1 MPLNLAESAL
11 SVVKL
16 GENTL
21 GAIYAGET
29 RVYPNQVQISI
40 DGVQVQTGEPGDAIT
55 TPLTYSV
62 TPSNPATK
70 VWTQA
75 QLNAATLTGL
85 PAGWTASI
93 SAPVYPDM
101 GIFGNQTGTWS
112 ITTSNGLFPS
122 ADVNIL
128 TSSLTSTIAET
139 GWGTVQVTVNR
150 SGGFGTGTTNL
161 TLKNFVG
168 SSAGTTVLGTDELAV
183 GSYVNTAYN
192 TGGLTNN
199 SGVTC
204 TGAFNNNPYWVK
216 RHSVSCTI
224 PSTGV
229 SNSNISLTSGSAY
242 TGALPY
248 MQPSF
253 GVNAPPY
260 QTPVQGSSLQ
270 SSSQVWYINRT
281 SSSIIDP
288 RLRGRLKFSNVTGSS
303 TVLYSILIYPNAN
316 SGGTASLPPPP
327 SWLSNSQPLDN
338 FSGRASSGSY
348 TVTMTTNWGLGA
360 SQFATA
366 SFSNSNWP
374 ISGTGQY
381 IR

>member
-21 GAIYAGET
+21 SAIYAGET

-40 DGVQVQTGEPGDAIT
+40 DGGQIQTGEPGDPIA

-62 TPSNPATK
+62 TPSNQATK
-70 VWTQA
+70 HWTSA
-75 QLNAATLTGL
+75 QVSAATLTGL
-85 PAGWTASI
+85 PSGWTATFS
-93 SAPVYPDM
+93 STGD
-101 GIFGNQTGTWS
+101 FGFQTGTWS
-112 ITTSNGLFPS
+112 ITTTNGLFP
-122 ADVNIL
+122 ATDTDIL

-139 GWGTVQVTVNR
+139 SWGTVQVTVNR

-168 SSAGTTVLGTDELAV
+168 SSAGTTVTGSLELPV
-183 GSYVNTAYN
+183 GQYVNPTYN

-204 TGAFNNNPYWVK
+204 TGSFNNNPYWAK

-224 PSTGV
+224 PSTGT
-229 SNSNISLTSGSAY
+229 SNSNVSLTSQSISQSP
-242 TGALPY
+242 LSY
-248 MQPSF
+248 MLPSF
-253 GVNAPPY
+253 AVAGPPW
-260 QTPVQGSSLQ
+260 QGTVSGTLQ
-270 SSSQVWYINRT
+270 SSSQIWYINRT

-288 RLRGRLKFSNVTGSS
+288 RLKGFVQFSNITGSATTQNS
-303 TVLYSILIYPNAN
+303 TLIYPNAN

-327 SWLSNSQPLDN
+327 SWQSRSESLNN
-338 FSGRASSGSY
+338 FPGRAQSGSY
-348 TVTMTTNWGLGA
+348 TVTIWSNWGFSNQNTYA
-360 SQFATA
+360 AMT
-366 SFSNSNWP
+366 FSNSNWP

-381 IR
+381 TV

>member
-21 GAIYAGET
+21 SAIYAGET

-40 DGVQVQTGEPGDAIT
+40 DGGQIQTGEPGDSIA

-62 TPSNPATK
+62 TPSNQSTK
-70 VWTQA
+70 HWTSA
-75 QLNAATLTGL
+75 QISAATLTGL
-85 PAGWTASI
+85 PSGWTATF
-93 SAPVYPDM
+93 SASGD
-101 GIFGNQTGTWS
+101 FGLQTGTWS
-112 ITTSNGLFPS
+112 ITTTNGLFP
-122 ADVNIL
+122 ATDTDIL

-139 GWGTVQVTVNR
+139 SWGTVQVTVNR

-168 SSAGTTVLGTDELAV
+168 SSAGTTVTGSLELPV
-183 GSYVNTAYN
+183 GQYVNPTYN

-204 TGAFNNNPYWVK
+204 TGSFNNNPYWAK
-216 RHSVSCTI
+216 RHSVNCTV
-224 PSTGV
+224 PSTGTSS
-229 SNSNISLTSGSAY
+229 SNVSLTSQGIFQSPLSY
-242 TGALPY
+242 MLPSY
-248 MQPSF
+248 A
-253 GVNAPPY
+253 VAAPPY
-260 QTPVQGSSLQ
+260 QSPVQGASLQ

-281 SSSIIDP
+281 GSSIIDTRLQG
-288 RLRGRLKFSNVTGSS
+288 RLRFSNVTGSS
-303 TVLYSILIYPNAN
+303 DVQFANMFGVNAN

-327 SWLSNSQPLDN
+327 SWQSLSVNVDT
-338 FSGRASSGSY
+338 FSGRATSGSY
-348 TVTMTTNWGLGA
+348 TVSMWSNWGYDQ
-360 SQFATA
+360 STFAAVTA
-366 SFSNSNWP
+366 SNSNWP

-381 IR
+381 VR